1 MDISRLFGKS
11 KTYKIGGEEFTF
23 KPLELENINLLTDLG
38 DQKKSGEAM
47 KRLVIETF
55 RKSYPDTTEEDIMKI
70 SLEYF
75 TEITK
80 AIMDVNNIEVPKD
93 LK

>member
-1 MDISRLFGKS
+1 MEISRLFGKP

-23 KPLELENINLLTDLG
+23 KPLELNDIDTLTELG
-38 DQKKSGEAM
+38 DPKKQGEAM
-47 KRLVIETF
+47 KKLVIKTF
-55 RKSYPDTTEEDIMKI
+55 RKSYPEVKEEDILKI
-70 SLEYF
+70 SVEHF

-80 AIMDVNNIEVPKD
+80 AILDVNNVEAPKE